1 MVAAVGRGAQ
11 GDLRAC
17 RSSCGTC
24 AGRAV
29 AVVLNGHGVGGG
41 GIRLEDGLDGHIGGR
56 HGELIAGDA
65 HGAADHLPL
74 LEVVAA
80 VGRGAQGDLRA
91 CRSSCGSCGAA
102 TVAVVLDSHGI
113 GFRSILLENGLD
125 GHIGGRHGELV
136 VSDGHSAA
144 DYLPLLEVVAAVGGS
159 TQGDLRTCRSSCGS
173 CGAATVAVV
182 LDSHGIGFRSI
193 LLENGLDGHIGGR
206 HGELVVSDG
215 HSAADYLPLLEVVAA
230 VGGSTQGDLRTCRS
244 SCGSCGAATVAVVLD
259 GYDRLVAHH
268 CHHFG
273 VGVQGG
279 NGVGIGMG
287 RVVRR
292 FRTLGTGHIP
302 AHEFVVLGLLVGERE
317 RGVCGAG
324 AAVGDL
330 RAAGLGGEGAGGS
343 VFCFLA
349 SN

>member
-11 GDLRAC
+11 GDFRAC

-91 CRSSCGSCGAA
+91 
-102 TVAVVLDSHGI
+102 
-113 GFRSILLENGLD
+113 
-125 GHIGGRHGELV
+125 
-136 VSDGHSAA
+136 
-144 DYLPLLEVVAAVGGS
+144 
-159 TQGDLRTCRSSCGS
+159 
-173 CGAATVAVV
+173 
-182 LDSHGIGFRSI
+182 
-193 LLENGLDGHIGGR
+193 
-206 HGELVVSDG
+206 
-215 HSAADYLPLLEVVAA
+215 
-230 VGGSTQGDLRTCRS
+230 CRS